1 MSRSSS
7 YLGNS
12 GDLVPG
18 DGRTDVTSVLDH
30 SPLTPPPAR
39 FATRSRRRRCG
50 AASAATLTL
59 LTAAGLLLDQP
70 GTAHA
75 ATAIGLGTADGFAV
89 LAGSGITNT
98 NTTLITGD
106 IGTFPTTA
114 VTGES
119 DIVLTG
125 THQND
130 TVSAAAK
137 TGLRTAYDNAAGQA
151 STQTISADL
160 APTAATLG
168 PGVYTSASSMGLTGA
183 LTLDAGGDADAI
195 FVFQAGSTLTT
206 GPASSVVL
214 IGGAQACN
222 VFWQVGSSAT
232 LDTDTVFVGNVLA
245 EDSITLNSRASV
257 VGRVLANDGAVTMD
271 NNVITRPGCTSPTPP
286 AGPDAP
292 EPAGPDAPDSGTSG
306 DQVPRVPVGPVDA
319 GDGTSATGTE

>member
-1 MSRSSS
+1 MSPSSS
-7 YLGNS
+7 QLSNFGV
-12 GDLVPG
+12 LVPG
-18 DGRTDVTSVLDH
+18 DGRTDVTSVLDNQLAH
-30 SPLTPPPAR
+30 HPR
-39 FATRSRRRRCG
+39 RSRKRPRLGTSG
-50 AASAATLTL
+50 AALAL
-59 LTAAGLLLDQP
+59 LTSVGLLLDQP

-114 VTGES
+114 VTGET

-125 THQND
+125 THQNA
-130 TVSAAAK
+130 TVTAAAK
-137 TGLRTAYDNAAGQA
+137 TGLLTAYDNAAGQT

-160 APTAATLG
+160 APTAATLY

-183 LTLDAGGDADAI
+183 LTLDAGGNADAI

-206 GPASSVVL
+206 GPASSVLL

-222 VFWQVGSSAT
+222 VFWQVGESAT

-245 EDSITLNSRASV
+245 EDSITLNSRASIQ
-257 VGRVLANDGAVTMD
+257 GRVLASNGAVTMD
-271 NNVITRPGCTSPTPP
+271 NNVITRPGCTSTSTGPPTGPGASDNGSTGP
-286 AGPDAP
+286 GAAGN
-292 EPAGPDAPDSGTSG
+292 GRTRN
-306 DQVPRVPVGPVDA
+306 QVPRMPVGSVDA
-319 GDGTSATGTE
+319 GDGTSVTGPE